1 MPDIPKPN
9 SILKLALATTLCAAL
24 MAPAG
29 ASADYQRLLLDAC
42 GNDGTVNGNYTQSEY
57 RDAIANIPTDADQY
71 SDCRAILTAAQLSA
85 ASGGSASGG
94 SGSGGSGSGGSASSG
109 GSAVTQQSAT
119 SQPSKSETNS
129 VDAAVSDAVKNG
141 GGPVVIGA
149 ATVNP
154 DALGA
159 SRSISSL
166 PTALIVA
173 LALIGSAAIA
183 AILLLII
190 PRVRAYYAD

>member
-1 MPDIPKPN
+1 MPDFPKPN
-9 SILKLALATTLCAAL
+9 SILKLALATPLCAAL
-24 MAPAG
+24 LAPAG

-85 ASGGSASGG
+85 ASGG

>member
-1 MPDIPKPN
+1 MPDIPKPH

-24 MAPAG
+24 LAPAG

-57 RDAIANIPTDADQY
+57 RDALANIPTDADQY

-85 ASGGSASGG
+85 ASGGS
-94 SGSGGSGSGGSASSG
+94 GSGGGASDGAASSG
-109 GSAVTQQSAT
+109 GSAVTQQSTT

-129 VDAAVSDAVKNG
+129 VDAAVSDAVENG

>member
-24 MAPAG
+24 LAPAG

-42 GNDGTVNGNYTQSEY
+42 GNDGTVNGNYSQSEY
-57 RDAIANIPTDADQY
+57 RDALANIPTDADQY

-85 ASGGSASGG
+85 ASGGS
-94 SGSGGSGSGGSASSG
+94 GSGGGASDGAASSG
-109 GSAVTQQSAT
+109 GSAVTQQSTT

>member
-1 MPDIPKPN
+1 MPDIPKPH

-24 MAPAG
+24 LTPAG

-57 RDAIANIPTDADQY
+57 RDALANIPTDADQY

-85 ASGGSASGG
+85 ASGGS
-94 SGSGGSGSGGSASSG
+94 GSGGGASDGAASSG
-109 GSAVTQQSAT
+109 GSAVTQQSTT

>member
-24 MAPAG
+24 LAPAG

-42 GNDGTVNGNYTQSEY
+42 GNDGAVNGNYTQSEY
-57 RDAIANIPTDADQY
+57 RDALANIPTDADQY

-85 ASGGSASGG
+85 ASGDGTSDGA
-94 SGSGGSGSGGSASSG
+94 ASSG
-109 GSAVTQQSAT
+109 GSAVTQQSTT

>member
-24 MAPAG
+24 LAPAG

-85 ASGGSASGG
+85 ASGG

>member
-24 MAPAG
+24 LAPAG

-42 GNDGTVNGNYTQSEY
+42 GNDGAVNGNYTQSEY

-85 ASGGSASGG
+85 ASGGS
-94 SGSGGSGSGGSASSG
+94 GSGGGASDGAASSG
-109 GSAVTQQSAT
+109 GSAVTQQSTT

>member
-24 MAPAG
+24 LAPAG

-57 RDAIANIPTDADQY
+57 RDALANIPTDADQY

-85 ASGGSASGG
+85 ASGGAATGGGASDGA
-94 SGSGGSGSGGSASSG
+94 ASSG
-109 GSAVTQQSAT
+109 SSAVTQQSAT

>member
-1 MPDIPKPN
+1 MPDIPKPH

-24 MAPAG
+24 LAPAG

-57 RDAIANIPTDADQY
+57 RDALANIPTDADQY

-85 ASGGSASGG
+85 ASGGSGSRG
-94 SGSGGSGSGGSASSG
+94 SGSDGAASSG
-109 GSAVTQQSAT
+109 SSAVTQQSST

>member
-24 MAPAG
+24 LAPAG

-42 GNDGTVNGNYTQSEY
+42 GNDGTVNGNYSQSEY
-57 RDAIANIPTDADQY
+57 RDALANIPTDADQY

-85 ASGGSASGG
+85 ASGGS
-94 SGSGGSGSGGSASSG
+94 GSGGSGSDGAASSG
-109 GSAVTQQSAT
+109 SSAVTQQSST

>member
-24 MAPAG
+24 LAPAG

-42 GNDGTVNGNYTQSEY
+42 GNDGTVNGNYSQSEY
-57 RDAIANIPTDADQY
+57 RDALANIPTDADQY

-85 ASGGSASGG
+85 ASGGAATGGGASDGA
-94 SGSGGSGSGGSASSG
+94 ASSG
-109 GSAVTQQSAT
+109 SSAVTQQSAT

>member
-24 MAPAG
+24 LAPAG

-85 ASGGSASGG
+85 ASGGAATGGGASDGA
-94 SGSGGSGSGGSASSG
+94 ASSG
-109 GSAVTQQSAT
+109 SSAVTQQSAT
-119 SQPSKSETNS
+119 SQPSKSETTS